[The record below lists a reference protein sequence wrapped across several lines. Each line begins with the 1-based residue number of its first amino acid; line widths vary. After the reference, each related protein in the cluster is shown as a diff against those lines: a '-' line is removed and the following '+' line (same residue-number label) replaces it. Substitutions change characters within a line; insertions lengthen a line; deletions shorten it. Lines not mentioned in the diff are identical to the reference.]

1 MVAASV
7 FCYISPLNLESSGQE
22 KIFQNE
28 TKISQLEKWGSY
40 LHISVPIP
48 CFISIPVAF
57 LGLSFIHKAK
67 RAIMFCF
74 VFSCYC
80 PMVAASVFCYISPLN
95 LESSGQE
102 KIFQNETKISQLKKW
117 GSYLHISVPIPCFI
131 SIPVAFR
138 GLSFFHR
145 SKSVIVFCFDSKN
158 LGFRS
163 PRPNDIAFCQ
173 SMAGS
178 LLLLYFV

>member
-22 KIFQNE
+22 KIFQNQ
-28 TKISQLEKWGSY
+28 TNISQLKKWGSY
-40 LHISVPIP
+40 LHISVSIP
-48 CFISIPVAF
+48 CFISTPVAL

-74 VFSCYC
+74 VFSSYC

-102 KIFQNETKISQLKKW
+102 K
-117 GSYLHISVPIPCFI
+117 
-131 SIPVAFR
+131 
-138 GLSFFHR
+138 SF
-145 SKSVIVFCFDSKN
+145 KMK
-158 LGFRS
+158 
-163 PRPNDIAFCQ
+163 Q
-173 SMAGS
+173 K
-178 LLLLYFV
+178 